1 MHFLSFRLRMQTMG
15 GSILLNP
22 GAPSHGAGGM
32 FPGTIHPL
40 SIVFSFFPWRETRL
54 PALCKPEG
62 GILLWSVYAILIVVS
77 VEQIAQA
84 A

>member
-1 MHFLSFRLRMQTMG
+1 MQTMG

-40 SIVFSFFPWRETRL
+40 SIVFF
-54 PALCKPEG
+54 
-62 GILLWSVYAILIVVS
+62 LLS
-77 VEQIAQA
+77 VEGDPPAGPV
-84 A
+84 